1 MLRQTL
7 TTLLLGSMAT
17 AAPAAIPSL
26 TPMVAVRQLVVG
38 GPAQILRVNFNG
50 SSFEIKGKNV
60 TAGTG
65 PSWLRYKPSTK
76 TLYAVD
82 ENGSNLNK
90 FTIDPVSMSDLTY
103 VSSTNGS
110 SGVVF
115 LEFNKDQTRMVG
127 AAYGSAML
135 DVWDVSTDAPKL
147 LKQIVVDGP
156 LGPNQSAHHPHQAL
170 FDPSGRFVVVP
181 DLGGDQL
188 LILDAKDDKYEISSR
203 VTLFAGAGPRHGGFI
218 TAGDKT
224 FYAVACEL
232 SSVVALYE
240 LEYAGDNLG
249 FKYISTQSTYGPGFP
264 PANASSAAAG
274 ELVVAANNKDVYI
287 SNRLSG
293 NATDS
298 ISHFVFDANNTA
310 SLTWTSQAS
319 SHGVLPRGVSLSN
332 EEGQNVMFVANQGG
346 DNGLVAL
353 HRCNVTGQLAAEPV
367 AAKALSE
374 LIAPGLE
381 TQVNAGPEFVQ
392 QIY

>member
-1 MLRQTL
+1 
-7 TTLLLGSMAT
+7 MAT

-26 TPMVAVRQLVVG
+26 TPMVPVRQLVVG

-50 SSFEIKGKNV
+50 SSFEITGKNV
-60 TAGTG
+60 TAGTA

-82 ENGSNLNK
+82 ENGSDLNQ
-90 FTIDPVSMSDLTY
+90 FTIDPVTKSDPTY

-135 DVWDVSTDAPKL
+135 DVWDVSTNAPKL

-170 FDPSGRFVVVP
+170 LDPSGRFMVVP

-188 LILDAKDDKYEISSR
+188 LILDTKDDKYEISSR

-224 FYAVACEL
+224 FYTVACEL
-232 SSVVALYE
+232 SSQVALYE
-240 LEYAGDNLG
+240 LQYSGDNLG

-274 ELVVAANNKDVYI
+274 EVVIAANNKDVYI

-298 ISHFVFDANNTA
+298 ISHFVFDASA
-310 SLTWTSQAS
+310 SSLTWASQAS
-319 SHGVLPRGVSLSN
+319 SHGILPRDISLST
-332 EEGQNVMFVANQGG
+332 EQGQNVLFVANQAG

-353 HRCNVTGQLAAEPV
+353 HRCSVTGQLAAQPV
-367 AAKALSE
+367 AMKALSE

-381 TQVNAGPEFVQ
+381 TQANVGPEFVQ
-392 QIY
+392 QI